1 MIRLLIRA
9 LLTLLA
15 NAAGLYV
22 AALLLDD
29 FNITG
34 EGYVTAVVIFTIS
47 TMILSPFV
55 ASVALRNM
63 PAIMGGTALV
73 TTLVGLVLTDI
84 LTDGLSISGVSTWI
98 LATLVVWLFSLL
110 AAIILPLFLFKQI
123 LSDNKKSTRKEAAQ
137 E

>member
-1 MIRLLIRA
+1 

-29 FNITG
+29 FNISG
-34 EGYVTAVVIFTIS
+34 EGYVTAVIIFTVT
-47 TMILSPFV
+47 TMVLSPFV
-55 ASVALRNM
+55 ASVALRSM

-73 TTLVGLVLTDI
+73 TTLVGLVLTDF
-84 LTDGLSISGVSTWI
+84 LTDGLSISGVGTWI

-110 AAIILPLFLFKQI
+110 AAVILPLFLFKQI

>member
-1 MIRLLIRA
+1 

-29 FNITG
+29 FNISG
-34 EGYVTAVVIFTIS
+34 EGYVTAVIIFTIS

-55 ASVALRNM
+55 ASVALRSM

-84 LTDGLSISGVSTWI
+84 LTDGLSISGVGTWI

-110 AAIILPLFLFKQI
+110 AAVILPLFLFKKA
-123 LSDNKKSTRKEAAQ
+123 LSDDKKTDHKEA
-137 E
+137 

>member
-29 FNITG
+29 FNISG
-34 EGYVTAVVIFTIS
+34 EGYVTAVIIFTVT
-47 TMILSPFV
+47 TMVLSPFV
-55 ASVALRNM
+55 ASVALRSM

-73 TTLVGLVLTDI
+73 TTLVGLVLTDF
-84 LTDGLSISGVSTWI
+84 LTDGLSISGVGTWI

-110 AAIILPLFLFKQI
+110 TAVILPLFLFKKA
-123 LSDNKKSTRKEAAQ
+123 LSDDKKTDHKEA
-137 E
+137 

>member
-110 AAIILPLFLFKQI
+110 AAVILPLFLFKQI

>member
-1 MIRLLIRA
+1 
-9 LLTLLA
+9 
-15 NAAGLYV
+15 
-22 AALLLDD
+22 
-29 FNITG
+29 
-34 EGYVTAVVIFTIS
+34 
-47 TMILSPFV
+47 
-55 ASVALRNM
+55 
-63 PAIMGGTALV
+63 MGGTALV

-110 AAIILPLFLFKQI
+110 AAVILPLFLFKQI

>member
-55 ASVALRNM
+55 ASVALRSM

-110 AAIILPLFLFKQI
+110 AAVILPLFLFKQI

>member
-34 EGYVTAVVIFTIS
+34 EGYVTAVIIFTIS

-55 ASVALRNM
+55 ASVALRSM

-84 LTDGLSISGVSTWI
+84 LTDGLSISGVGTWV
-98 LATLVVWLFSLL
+98 LATLVVWLFSLI
-110 AAIILPLFLFKQI
+110 AAVILPLFLFKKA
-123 LSDNKKSTRKEAAQ
+123 LSGDKKSSGKPAA